1 MIDLHVHTNF
11 SDGTLSPE
19 KVVQRAKFRG
29 LTAIAITDHDTLA
42 GIAEAMTEGKN
53 AGIEIVPGVEISA
66 LEEHGNLHILGYFI
80 DPEDKELGNALEFLR
95 NGRKERIPRMLRK
108 LAAHDMPITLEEI
121 EREAP
126 GGVPGRPHV
135 ANVMIYHGYVRSI
148 PEAFEKYLRKG
159 APAYEDKVK
168 LPPDQA
174 IAAIRKAG
182 GIPVLAHPFSLE
194 EGNADKLLTRV
205 EMLKHLGLMGIE
217 AYYPSHTKEQTR
229 TYMEIAEKLDLCVTG
244 GTDFHGANKPDT
256 ELGRISNG
264 GPLPYAL
271 LEGLKNRL
279 KAVSRS

>member
-19 KVVQRAKFRG
+19 KVVLRAKYRG

-42 GIAEAMTEGKN
+42 GVAEAISAGKD
-53 AGIEIVPGVEISA
+53 AGIEVVPGVEISGLA
-66 LEEHGNLHILGYFI
+66 DRGNLHILGYFV
-80 DPEDKELGNALEFLR
+80 DPEDKALGDTLEFLR
-95 NGRKERIPRMLRK
+95 NGRKERIPKMLRK

-121 EREAP
+121 NREAL

-135 ANVMIYHGYVRSI
+135 ANVMIYRGYVRSI

-168 LPPDQA
+168 LPPDKA
-174 IAAIRKAG
+174 IAAIRNAG

-194 EGNADKLLTRV
+194 EGNGDKLRTRV
-205 EMLKHLGLMGIE
+205 EILKNLGLMGIE

-229 TYMEIAEKLDLCVTG
+229 IYLEIAEKLDLCVTG
-244 GTDFHGANKPDT
+244 GTDFHGSNKPDT
-256 ELGRISNG
+256 ELGRILDG
-264 GPLPYAL
+264 GPLPYDL
-271 LEGLKNRL
+271 LEGLKNRIR
-279 KAVSRS
+279 AVNRS